1 MIVNYP
7 NVPVAAIPLLAGQLR
22 DHGALV
28 RFDEQNPGSGL
39 VRHESGTFS
48 FTHRADLVLSVTILH
63 TAGHFPR
70 LMLIGGIRQL
80 VEEAIERLQAA
91 DDSDRGSSVSHGTTA
106 GS

>member
-1 MIVNYP
+1 MIVNYL

-48 FTHRADLVLSVTILH
+48 FTHGPDLVLSVTILH
-63 TAGHFPR
+63 NAGHFPR
-70 LMLIGGIRQL
+70 LILIGGIRQL
-80 VEEAIERLQAA
+80 VEEAIERLQADA
-91 DDSDRGSSVSHGTTA
+91 QAVRSASNAAAISG
-106 GS
+106 